1 MLPTKFL
8 YLKHLTIIIRDGT
21 LSPSYDYFSLVS
33 FFDASPSLETLFL
46 DVSHCSSY
54 PTKISGHSVGSMI
67 QFTIHLQVSRI
78 DMKHESVFGGS
89 SHLRQLPEHQHNCLK
104 SVEIIRFSSAK
115 SLV

>member
-1 MLPTKFL
+1 MLLTKFL

-46 DVSHCSSY
+46 DASY
-54 PTKISGHSVGSMI
+54 PAKISGHSVGSMI
-67 QFTIHLQVSRI
+67 QFTIHLQVSQI

-104 SVEIIRFSSAK
+104 SVEIIGFSSAK